1 MAAVSNRSPSSNAS
15 RPSNLTPNSRNQEN
29 NPETRKSFSGGN
41 NPLGKPSILTN
52 LRRFDPVTPANTPS
66 DFTRRS
72 VGKESCVGSFF
83 NVCEEKENDEKDMN
97 FKATKLRS
105 PAKNSKNFMSPT
117 ISAASKFTPSPR
129 KRVLVERNDPVRT
142 SMSLSDGKAMFFST
156 SSTDVS
162 ENLEPK
168 SDLGFDQNHSID
180 SFVDAEVADSQKIEA
195 VPEDPAASKPSKKVT
210 FLDAPTDSESVVTDS
225 DENFLE
231 SSLKNKSCCSDVSP
245 SIAPLDADPSM
256 PPYDPKTNYLSPR
269 PQFLYYKPNP
279 RIDMLLNKN
288 RLDSDEFMQLEYD
301 FTEDSMSETISDS
314 EGTEESQAEDQQE
327 VESGLT
333 ASADMVVGLTEM
345 EELSSGVEL
354 PESLPVSLPSTD
366 DIPDN
371 SVQRIDKKP
380 RSFSRLICGSMFLI
394 FVIAFASIYIS
405 HSPLVD
411 EFVLKNTGFSDFSD
425 LYHQSKEKFDWVARH
440 INQFQ
445 VDSLSFISAL
455 MNKLREGEMIGPLQ
469 FMNLTDL
476 QKKIW
481 NEEHFQI
488 HQGLME
494 DLEEDDE
501 LEELAEEEEYA
512 VDTDE
517 IFDEEIEEY
526 DRLETEDISPF
537 SEIFSESEPEISENV
552 EGADGVA
559 PEDDQLA
566 ASSQDQESRFEAK
579 DVKMGT
585 EITDAKDVEM
595 GTEITDAENLDSETN
610 VGSSTDVNLLNDES
624 SLEVDSSGEANVE
637 SSPVLESPPPQT
649 SEETFHTT
657 YIIGISSVLVA
668 LSTVAALIYLNK
680 KKPSL
685 AEAVSQTQPLTVKKL
700 DNENEFAGTEHISEE
715 RRLSS
720 THTEVDL
727 LGGSC
732 PSEISSFQK
741 SYREMKGADEVQSL
755 ENKPKRYSKRES
767 LASSSG
773 YSAGSPSYGSF
784 TTYERIPTK
793 HANRDEDVEVVTPVR
808 RSSRLSRNQIT
819 SP

>member
-15 RPSNLTPNSRNQEN
+15 RPSNLNPNSRNQEN
-29 NPETRKSFSGGN
+29 SPETRKSFSGGN

-72 VGKESCVGSFF
+72 VGKESCVDSFF

-97 FKATKLRS
+97 FKAAKLRS
-105 PAKNSKNFMSPT
+105 PAKNSKNFMLPT

-142 SMSLSDGKAMFFST
+142 SMSLSDGKAVFFST

-180 SFVDAEVADSQKIEA
+180 SFVDAEVVDSQKIEA
-195 VPEDPAASKPSKKVT
+195 VPEDPAVSKPSKKVT
-210 FLDAPTDSESVVTDS
+210 FLDAPTDSESVVTD
-225 DENFLE
+225 ENFLE
-231 SSLKNKSCCSDVSP
+231 SSLKNKTCCSDVSP

-269 PQFLYYKPNP
+269 PQFLYYKPNS

-314 EGTEESQAEDQQE
+314 ERTEESQAEDLQE
-327 VESGLT
+327 EESGLT
-333 ASADMVVGLTEM
+333 ASADMVVGVTEM
-345 EELSSGVEL
+345 EEFSSGVEL

-366 DIPDN
+366 DMPEN

-380 RSFSRLICGSMFLI
+380 RGFSRLICGSMFLI
-394 FVIAFASIYIS
+394 FVIAFASIYIT

-481 NEEHFQI
+481 SEEHFQI

-494 DLEEDDE
+494 DLEEEEEDE
-501 LEELAEEEEYA
+501 LEEFAEEEEYA
-512 VDTDE
+512 VDADE
-517 IFDEEIEEY
+517 RFDEEIEV
-526 DRLETEDISPF
+526 ETEEISPF
-537 SEIFSESEPEISENV
+537 SEIFSELEPEISENV

-566 ASSQDQESRFEAK
+566 AACQDQESRFEAK
-579 DVKMGT
+579 D
-585 EITDAKDVEM
+585 DVEM
-595 GTEITDAENLDSETN
+595 GTEITDAENLDAETN
-610 VGSSTDVNLLNDES
+610 VGSSSTDVNLLNDES

-637 SSPVLESPPPQT
+637 SSPLLESPPPQT
-649 SEETFHTT
+649 SEEKFHTN
-657 YIIGISSVLVA
+657 YIIGVLVA

-685 AEAVSQTQPLTVKKL
+685 AEVVSQTQPLTVKKL
-700 DNENEFAGTEHISEE
+700 DNENKFAGGTEHISEE

-808 RSSRLSRNQIT
+808 RSSRLRNQIT

>member
-15 RPSNLTPNSRNQEN
+15 RPSSNLNPNSRNQEN

-72 VGKESCVGSFF
+72 VGKESCVGLFF

-97 FKATKLRS
+97 FKAAKLRS

-195 VPEDPAASKPSKKVT
+195 VPEDPAVSKPSKKVT

-269 PQFLYYKPNP
+269 PQFLYYKPNS

-288 RLDSDEFMQLEYD
+288 RLDSDEFMQPEYD
-301 FTEDSMSETISDS
+301 FTEDSTSETISDS
-314 EGTEESQAEDQQE
+314 ERTEESQAEDLQE
-327 VESGLT
+327 EESGLT
-333 ASADMVVGLTEM
+333 ASADMVVGVTEM

-354 PESLPVSLPSTD
+354 PESLPISLPSID
-366 DIPDN
+366 DLPEN

-380 RSFSRLICGSMFLI
+380 RGFSRLICGSMFLI
-394 FVIAFASIYIS
+394 FVIAFASIYIT

-440 INQFQ
+440 INHFQ

-455 MNKLREGEMIGPLQ
+455 MNKLGEGEMMGPLQ

-481 NEEHFQI
+481 NNEHFQI
-488 HQGLME
+488 HQGLMK

-501 LEELAEEEEYA
+501 LEEFAEEEEYA

-517 IFDEEIEEY
+517 RFDEEIEEY

-537 SEIFSESEPEISENV
+537 SEIFSESEPEILEIV

-566 ASSQDQESRFEAK
+566 AASQDQESRFE
-579 DVKMGT
+579 
-585 EITDAKDVEM
+585 AKDVEM
-595 GTEITDAENLDSETN
+595 GTEITDAENLDAETN

-624 SLEVDSSGEANVE
+624 SFEEVDSSGEANVE
-637 SSPVLESPPPQT
+637 SYPVLESPPPQT
-649 SEETFHTT
+649 SEEKFHTN
-657 YIIGISSVLVA
+657 YIIGISSVFVA

-685 AEAVSQTQPLTVKKL
+685 AEVVSQTQPLTVKKP
-700 DNENEFAGTEHISEE
+700 DNENEFAGGTEHVSEE

-773 YSAGSPSYGSF
+773 YSTGSPSYGSF

-793 HANRDEDVEVVTPVR
+793 HANRDEDMEVVTPVR
-808 RSSRLSRNQIT
+808 RSSRLRNQIT